1 MVVKKTVKKA
11 SVSKV
16 LKSGTKKK
24 LMGTTPVEVVQD
36 HGNGLVT
43 VNVGGRYIVVRKNN
57 LK

>member
-1 MVVKKTVKKA
+1 V
-11 SVSKV
+11 
-16 LKSGTKKK
+16 KKK

-43 VNVGGRYIVVRKNN
+43 VNVGGRYIVVKKLN